1 MNNKRIEYIDI
12 AKGLLILLVVIGH
25 VQQNEPFT
33 LLKQFIYTFHMP
45 AFFIISGILFDKSRT
60 ANKKFF
66 PYVKKKIYT
75 LIIPYFFFEIL
86 SGIVFYMAYSGN
98 YSNIKGIIVN
108 AITMECNL
116 TPDWFLPTLFI
127 VDVMAYIEVNAKSK
141 TISILLF
148 VLSFASMFLSYDN
161 HYIIVIQRMLV
172 SYVFFVVGQYLRTFT
187 GYFNYIWCFVSL
199 AVTTIVAF
207 TNGTVGIYSCTYNN
221 ALLFFI
227 GSLAGSIF
235 ILSLSRIVNHSKTLS
250 YLGINSLVVMST
262 HYVILRLAENCL
274 NIDCTIYINSFIVF
288 VMIVV
293 LEPVLIF
300 VMNKFAPFLIGKSRH

>member
-98 YSNIKGIIVN
+98 YSNIKGII
-108 AITMECNL
+108 AC
-116 TPDWFLPTLFI
+116 
-127 VDVMAYIEVNAKSK
+127 
-141 TISILLF
+141 
-148 VLSFASMFLSYDN
+148 
-161 HYIIVIQRMLV
+161 
-172 SYVFFVVGQYLRTFT
+172 
-187 GYFNYIWCFVSL
+187 
-199 AVTTIVAF
+199 
-207 TNGTVGIYSCTYNN
+207 
-221 ALLFFI
+221 I
-227 GSLAGSIF
+227 GSLSIINLPSF
-235 ILSLSRIVNHSKTLS
+235 LFLLITIFLS
-250 YLGINSLVVMST
+250 
-262 HYVILRLAENCL
+262 
-274 NIDCTIYINSFIVF
+274 FF
-288 VMIVV
+288 
-293 LEPVLIF
+293 F
-300 VMNKFAPFLIGKSRH
+300 F